1 MEKQEDKV
9 IAANIS
15 HYTSTST
22 RLHRDWMAGI
32 GFGFGFVYSSL
43 KNLLLSTLLTTAT
56 ILGITGG
63 NQDIVTL
70 LDSFFCLHV
79 PVVIF
84 HIWMRPTLSQSCGH
98 WWWELHNRAC
108 TYVAAYTATRQRA
121 KYAQQFTTIE
131 YIQFYTDVLYFLI
144 SYFWIYL
151 SNWNNVCVC

>member
-22 RLHRDWMAGI
+22 RLHRDWVAGI

-63 NQDIVTL
+63 NQDIVTMS

-84 HIWMRPTLSQSCGH
+84 HIWMPYTVT
-98 WWWELHNRAC
+98 ELWAL
-108 TYVAAYTATRQRA
+108 VMGAAQPRVYLRSSVYSNTATGQIC
-121 KYAQQFTTIE
+121 TTIHN
-131 YIQFYTDVLYFLI
+131 YWIHTVVHGCFIF
-144 SYFWIYL
+144 SYFIL
-151 SNWNNVCVC
+151 LNLLIELE